1 LLAVCKVLRVTPTKL
16 QQKKQIPFMNQILSS
31 LVAFVCHRRSRQRDI
46 KRRIS
51 IALLTIAAVASNLPA
66 GQVVNVDQNGVALQG
81 YDPVAYF
88 TDGQPVKGAKE
99 LAARYNDA
107 TYYFASAEH
116 KAQFEKEP
124 GKYAPSFGGFCAFA
138 VSRGATAP
146 TSVDAFQ
153 IINGHLVLQ
162 NNKDVLKRWQEDP
175 NGNFAKAEANWRE
188 IVQQNADKK

>member
-1 LLAVCKVLRVTPTKL
+1 
-16 QQKKQIPFMNQILSS
+16 MNPIRSS
-31 LVAFVCHRRSRQRDI
+31 LIAFVRRHRSRPRDI
-46 KRRIS
+46 KRCIS

-81 YDPVAYF
+81 NDPVAYF

-124 GKYAPSFGGFCAFA
+124 GKYAPSFGGFCVFA
-138 VSRGATAP
+138 VSRGTTAATNVA
-146 TSVDAFQ
+146 AFQ

-162 NNKDVLKRWQEDP
+162 NNKDVLKRWLEDP
-175 NGNFAKAEANWRE
+175 KGNFEKAEANWRQ
-188 IVQQNADKK
+188 IVQQNGEKK

>member
-1 LLAVCKVLRVTPTKL
+1 MK
-16 QQKKQIPFMNQILSS
+16 QILSS
-31 LVAFVCHRRSRQRDI
+31 LMALGRRCRSHRCKI

-51 IALLTIAAVASNLPA
+51 IAFLTFAAVASNLLA

-88 TDGQPVKGAKE
+88 TDGRPIKGTQE
-99 LAARYNDA
+99 LAASYNGA

-116 KAQFEKEP
+116 KAQFEREP

-138 VSRGATAP
+138 VSRGTTAP

-175 NGNFAKAEANWRE
+175 KGNFEKAEANWRQ
-188 IVQQNADKK
+188 IGQQNADKK

>member
-1 LLAVCKVLRVTPTKL
+1 
-16 QQKKQIPFMNQILSS
+16 MNQILSS
-31 LVAFVCHRRSRQRDI
+31 LIAFVRRHRSRPRDI

-51 IALLTIAAVASNLPA
+51 IALLTIAGIASNLPA

-88 TDGQPVKGAKE
+88 TDGQPIDGAKE
-99 LAARYNDA
+99 LAMRYNDA

-124 GKYAPSFGGFCAFA
+124 GKYASAFGGFCVFA
-138 VSRGATAP
+138 VPRGATAP
-146 TSVDAFQ
+146 ARVDAFQ

-175 NGNFAKAEANWRE
+175 KDNFEKAEANRRK

>member
-1 LLAVCKVLRVTPTKL
+1 MK
-16 QQKKQIPFMNQILSS
+16 QILSS
-31 LVAFVCHRRSRQRDI
+31 LIALALRRSSRRSNI

-51 IALLTIAAVASNLPA
+51 IALLTIAALAFNLLA

-88 TDGQPVKGAKE
+88 SDGRPVKGAQE
-99 LAARYNDA
+99 LAASYNGA

-116 KAQFEKEP
+116 KAQFEKDPE
-124 GKYAPSFGGFCAFA
+124 KYAPLFGGYCAFA

-146 TSVDAFQ
+146 SSVDAFQ

-162 NNKDVLKRWQEDP
+162 KNKDILKRWEEDP
-175 NGNFAKAEANWRE
+175 KGNFEKAEANWRQ
-188 IVQQNADKK
+188 IVQKNADKK